1 MPTPPRA
8 GCRRRSA
15 VALLRAVY
23 DTCPDHG
30 LPGDRVCDS
39 CVRPLCRKCKVKGSL
54 SRCAECQAAR
64 EKERDPDAFRP
75 SAGSESS
82 RAVVVALLV
91 ALAVMLYFNTRAC
104 PPLPN
109 ITWLK

>member
-1 MPTPPRA
+1 MP
-8 GCRRRSA
+8 
-15 VALLRAVY
+15 LLPGVY
-23 DTCPDHG
+23 DDCPDHG
-30 LPGDRVCDS
+30 LPGLRVCDS
-39 CVRPLCRKCKVKGSL
+39 CVRPLCRKCKTKSTL
-54 SRCAECQAAR
+54 SRCAECEAAR
-64 EKERDPDAFRP
+64 ERERDPDAFRP

-82 RAVVVALLV
+82 RALVVAVLV